1 MVRTILAVL
10 VGLFVALACMLA
22 LQFVAQLLYP
32 APTGLV
38 VLDEADLVRLIES
51 EPVARK
57 ALTLLSWVLSSFA
70 GALVAAGIG
79 KAHRTAAALCVG
91 ALILAGVLL
100 YVATTPPPAWIAV
113 IGILAPVPLA
123 WLASR
128 LVARRVDASL
138 P

>member
-10 VGLFVALACMLA
+10 AGLFVALACMLA
-22 LQFVAQLLYP
+22 VQFVAQLLYP

-38 VLDEADLVRLIES
+38 VRDEADLVRLIES

-57 ALTLLSWVLSSFA
+57 ALTLVSWMLSSFA
-70 GALVAAGIG
+70 GALVAARVG
-79 KAHRTAAALCVG
+79 KAHRTSAAVCVG

-100 YVATTPPPAWIAV
+100 YVATTPPPAWIAIV
-113 IGILAPVPLA
+113 GILAPIPLA
-123 WLASR
+123 WLASH
-128 LVARRVDASL
+128 LVARRVDAPL

>member
-10 VGLFVALACMLA
+10 AGLFVALACMLA
-22 LQFVAQLLYP
+22 VQFVAQLLYP

-38 VLDEADLVRLIES
+38 VRDEADLVRLIES

-57 ALTLLSWVLSSFA
+57 ALTLASWMLSSFA
-70 GALVAAGIG
+70 GALVAARIG
-79 KAHRTAAALCVG
+79 RTHRAAAAVCVG

-100 YVATTPPPAWIAV
+100 YVATTPPPTWIAV
-113 IGILAPVPLA
+113 VGILTPVPLA
-123 WLASR
+123 WLASH
-128 LVARRVDASL
+128 LVARRVDPSL

>member
-10 VGLFVALACMLA
+10 VGLFAALACMLA
-22 LQFVAQLLYP
+22 MQFVAQLLYP
-32 APTGLV
+32 APMDLV
-38 VLDEADLVRLIES
+38 VRDEADLVRLVES

-57 ALTLLSWVLSSFA
+57 ALTLASWLLSSFI
-70 GALVAAGIG
+70 GALVAARIG
-79 KAHRTAAALCVG
+79 KAHRTAAAVCVG

-100 YVATTPPPAWIAV
+100 YVATTPPPTWIAAV
-113 IGILAPVPLA
+113 GILAPVPLA

-128 LVARRVDASL
+128 LAARRAGARL